1 MHLKSGLLLG
11 TVAALGLVFA
21 GTAFAQSVQV
31 LGDFRDWSAYTA
43 SESSGRLCFAMSQ
56 PTSTEPEPDGF
67 EEAYMYLS
75 TRVSDGIRN
84 EFNLI
89 AGYEFAPDSV
99 AQLEVGGQ
107 VYDLFTQ
114 ADGAWLQDATLGENL
129 ASNMRAG
136 TVLSI
141 SGTSARGIRVVQT
154 FSLSGVTAASRAVD
168 QAC

>member
-1 MHLKSGLLLG
+1 MRMKSGLLLG
-11 TVAALGLVFA
+11 TVAFSLALSGSAL
-21 GTAFAQSVQV
+21 AQSVQV
-31 LGDFRDWSAYTA
+31 LGDYRDWSAYTA

-75 TRVSDGIRN
+75 TRVADGVRN

-129 ASNMRAG
+129 AGSMRAG
-136 TVLSI
+136 TVLTV

>member
-1 MHLKSGLLLG
+1 MRNRSGLLLG
-11 TVAALGLVFA
+11 LVLAILMAGA
-21 GTAFAQSVQV
+21 GTAFGQSVQV
-31 LGDFRDWSAYTA
+31 LGDFRDWSAFTA

-56 PTSTEPEPDGF
+56 PTSTTPEPEGYAD
-67 EEAYMYLS
+67 AYLYLS
-75 TRVSDGIRN
+75 TRVSDGVRN

-99 AQLEVGGQ
+99 AQVEVGGQ
-107 VYDLFTQ
+107 IYDLFTQ
-114 ADGAWLQDATLGENL
+114 ADGAWLQDASLGQNL
-129 ASNMRAG
+129 AGNMRAG
-136 TVLSI
+136 STMTV

>member
-1 MHLKSGLLLG
+1 MRNKSGLLTGL
-11 TVAALGLVFA
+11 VLGLLGAVSTSA
-21 GTAFAQSVQV
+21 QAQSVQV
-31 LGDFRDWSAYTA
+31 LGDFRDWSAFTA
-43 SESSGRLCFAMSQ
+43 SESSGRLCFAMSK
-56 PTSTEPEPDGF
+56 PSSTVPEPEGYED
-67 EEAYMYLS
+67 AYLYLS
-75 TRVSDGIRN
+75 TRVSDGVRN

-99 AQLEVGGQ
+99 AQVEVGGQ

-114 ADGAWLQDATLGENL
+114 ADGAWLQDATLGQNL
-129 ASNMRAG
+129 AGNMRAG
-136 TVLSI
+136 TTLVV